1 MSYDLFVEISDAL
14 DPGLRDRLLSA
25 AYRASRTRR
34 VGLVLRGPSREEI
47 DRRLDPVVE
56 REGTGFR
63 GVRYLE
69 VEEVRDLL
77 SEKGAARLLVL
88 STVPDW
94 VPESRD
100 RGAEIWGPE
109 AGLALL
115 QAEEKKWAAGA
126 RPA

>member
-1 MSYDLFVEISDAL
+1 MTYDLFVEISDTL
-14 DPGLRDRLLSA
+14 DAGLQERLLAA

-34 VGLVLRGPSREEI
+34 VGLVLRGLSREQI
-47 DRRLDPVVE
+47 DRRLDPIVE

-69 VEEVRDLL
+69 VEDVRALL
-77 SEKGAARLLVL
+77 SGNGAGSLLVL

-94 VPESRD
+94 VPDFSGER
-100 RGAEIWGPE
+100 AEIWGPE

-115 QAEEKKWAAGA
+115 AAEDARATA